1 MSELASLKP
10 VLLVPRW
17 VSWFE
22 AAEALEDGGSDRP
35 VELLVGGSARPVEL
49 VVEGGSARPV
59 ELVVDGGS
67 ANPVDVLDGGSE
79 RPVELLVGGSARPV
93 ELVLAG
99 GSASVLPDCAVE
111 SADRVVGAL
120 SSASYEGDAAR

>member
-10 VLLVPRW
+10 VLLVPRSG
-17 VSWFE
+17 SWLE

-49 VVEGGSARPV
+49 VVEGGSA
-59 ELVVDGGS
+59 
-67 ANPVDVLDGGSE
+67 NPVDVLDGGSE

-93 ELVLAG
+93 ELVLEG

-111 SADRVVGAL
+111 SADRVAVGL